1 MAEGTKQLWEGRTA
15 EVGQT
20 RPPEGLKWQ
29 LGLDNKSYPRKRSV
43 RVCVC
48 VREMVGSEREE
59 GRREEQ
65 YKAEEREANYILSY
79 PDEGL
84 VSPVPW
90 SEDRQRPVL

>member
-1 MAEGTKQLWEGRTA
+1 M
-15 EVGQT
+15 
-20 RPPEGLKWQ
+20 
-29 LGLDNKSYPRKRSV
+29 
-43 RVCVC
+43 CVC